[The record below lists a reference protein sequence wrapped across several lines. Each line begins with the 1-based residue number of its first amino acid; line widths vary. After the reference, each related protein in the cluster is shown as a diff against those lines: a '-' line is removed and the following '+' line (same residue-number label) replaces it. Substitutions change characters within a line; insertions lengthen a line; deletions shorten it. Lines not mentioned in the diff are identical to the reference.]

1 MHLKTKNEQNVISG
15 KRKNSFQSLLSS
27 LSGNRFR
34 CNVCGKTF
42 NHFRKKRVQSQ
53 THYLCPRCRSD
64 ESLRS
69 LWFYLS
75 NEIIGKKN
83 KKIFLV
89 FGESK
94 LLIKKLNNIG
104 ISPEIVRNEFINPF
118 DSKNTENL
126 TGNIYDVII
135 LPHVLQF
142 IDDDQMVYS
151 ELKRLLRPGG
161 IAIIQTVTNPEM
173 DRTYE
178 NIKTSEDIDRLKD
191 HYEPGYLRI
200 YGANF
205 NKHLAKAGFDVEVID
220 YAGQLG
226 TPAHEYYHVGRSER
240 ELIFICKKNINK

>member
-1 MHLKTKNEQNVISG
+1 M
-15 KRKNSFQSLLSS
+15 LL
-27 LSGNRFR
+27 
-34 CNVCGKTF
+34 
-42 NHFRKKRVQSQ
+42 
-53 THYLCPRCRSD
+53 LCPRCRSD
-64 ESLRS
+64 ESMRS

-89 FGESK
+89 FGENR
-94 LLIKKLNNIG
+94 LLVKKLKSMG
-104 ISPEIVRNEFINPF
+104 IIPDVISKEYINPF
-118 DSKNTENL
+118 DYKKTENL

-161 IAIIQTVTNPEM
+161 IALIQTATNPEM

-178 NIKTSEDIDRLKD
+178 NIKTPEDKDRLKD

-205 NKHLAKAGFDVEVID
+205 SKHLTKAGFDVEVVD

-226 TPAHEYYHVGRSER
+226 TPAHKYYQVGRSER
-240 ELIFICKKNINK
+240 ELIFVCKKNINK

>member
-1 MHLKTKNEQNVISG
+1 MSRLA
-15 KRKNSFQSLLSS
+15 
-27 LSGNRFR
+27 GNRFR

-42 NHFRKKRVQSQ
+42 NHFRKKKAQSHI
-53 THYLCPRCRSD
+53 HYLCPRCHSD

-69 LWFYLS
+69 LWFFLS
-75 NEIIGKKN
+75 NEIIGKRN

-89 FGESK
+89 FGNNK
-94 LLIKKLNNIG
+94 LLVKKLKSQG
-104 ISPEIVRNEFINPF
+104 ITPEIVDIGYI
-118 DSKNTENL
+118 DSSASQKQNSL
-126 TGNIYDVII
+126 PGNIYDVII

-142 IDDDQMVYS
+142 ITDDQLVYI

-178 NIKTSEDIDRLKD
+178 NIKTTEDIDRLKD

-205 NKHLAKAGFDVEVID
+205 SKHLTKAGFDVEVVD
-220 YAGQLG
+220 YAEQLG
-226 TPAHEYYHVGRSER
+226 LHAREYYQVGRSER
-240 ELIFICKKNINK
+240 ELIYVCKKNINKETWKS

>member
-1 MHLKTKNEQNVISG
+1 M
-15 KRKNSFQSLLSS
+15 KRKKEHNDHGKQELNFFQSLVNK
-27 LSGNRFR
+27 LSGNKFR
-34 CNVCGKTF
+34 CNVCGSTF
-42 NHFRKKRVQSQ
+42 NHFKKKKAQSHI
-53 THYLCPRCRSD
+53 HYRCPRCRSD

-89 FGESK
+89 FGKNK
-94 LLIKKLNNIG
+94 LLVKKLKDFG
-104 ISPEIVRNEFINPF
+104 ITPKIVGTDYITPF
-118 DSKNTENL
+118 GNKKTKIL

-135 LPHVLQF
+135 LSHVLQF
-142 IDDDQMVYS
+142 VDDDQLVYS

-161 IAIIQTVTNPEM
+161 IALIQTATNPEM

-178 NIKTSEDIDRLKD
+178 NIKTSEDIDRLKE

-205 NKHLAKAGFDVEVID
+205 SKHLTKAGFDVEVVD

-226 TPAHEYYHVGRSER
+226 PHARRYYQVGRSER